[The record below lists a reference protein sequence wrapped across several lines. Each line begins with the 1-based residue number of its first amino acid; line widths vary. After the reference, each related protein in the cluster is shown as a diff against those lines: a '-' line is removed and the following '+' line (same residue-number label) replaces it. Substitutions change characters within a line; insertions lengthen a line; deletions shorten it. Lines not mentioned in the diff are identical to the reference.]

1 MEKKS
6 KKIKIELD
14 EKISFNYSKPK
25 KIRKFKRNKRYKNKD
40 NSLIFRY
47 FLIILVL
54 LLIISSF
61 FFYIYFKK
69 KCQLIIGL
77 KVQK

>member
-47 FLIILVL
+47 FLIIGPFINNIFLF
-54 LLIISSF
+54 IFIS
-61 FFYIYFKK
+61 KK
-69 KCQLIIGL
+69 N
-77 KVQK
+77 VN